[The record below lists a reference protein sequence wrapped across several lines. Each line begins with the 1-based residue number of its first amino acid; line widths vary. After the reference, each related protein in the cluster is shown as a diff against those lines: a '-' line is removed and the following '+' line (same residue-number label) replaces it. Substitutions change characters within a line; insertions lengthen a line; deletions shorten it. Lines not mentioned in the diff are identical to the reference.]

1 MNEKFVPALAFEF
14 LTPLY
19 DFFSSLVG
27 YGKRL
32 HRRVLDIAALS
43 GRERILDVGSGTAS
57 LLIEVKKRF
66 PMVIASGID
75 PDEQI
80 LDIAKKKL
88 ARLGIQA
95 TLAHGFARKLPFR
108 DASFDVAISTLV
120 FHHLSADE
128 KRRALDEIYRVLVK
142 NGRFVLADFGK
153 PQSFVSYVLLRI
165 LSIFD
170 GQENMRSNLA
180 GKLPVFLKE
189 AGFQVEERNERYR
202 GLQFLI
208 GLK

>member
-1 MNEKFVPALAFEF
+1 MSEKFVPALAFKF

-57 LLIEVKKRF
+57 LLIEAKKRF
-66 PMVIASGID
+66 PAVTGTGVD
-75 PDEQI
+75 PDERI
-80 LDIAKKKL
+80 LGIARKKF
-88 ARLGIQA
+88 ARLGVEMTLIQ
-95 TLAHGFARKLPFR
+95 GSARELPFR
-108 DASFDVAISTLV
+108 DASFDVVISTLV
-120 FHHLSADE
+120 FHHLSGDE
-128 KRRALDEIYRVLVK
+128 KRRALDEIYRVLTK

-153 PQSFVSYVLLRI
+153 PQSFVSYVLLRV

-180 GKLPVFLKE
+180 GELPIFLKK
-189 AGFQVEERNERYR
+189 AGFQVEENDERYR
-202 GLQFLI
+202 NLQFLV